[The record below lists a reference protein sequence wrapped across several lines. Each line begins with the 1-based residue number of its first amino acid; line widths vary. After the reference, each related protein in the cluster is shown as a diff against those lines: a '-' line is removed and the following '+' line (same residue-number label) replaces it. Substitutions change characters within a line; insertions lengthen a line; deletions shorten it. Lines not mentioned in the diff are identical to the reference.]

1 MPIVWSSKFADK
13 GEIAIW
19 EISESND
26 TLLAMLQLSKSEL
39 DYIEKLSPARKRHW
53 LGSRV
58 LLRTLLQTEQYIEI
72 NIDEHQKPFVKNS
85 KYEISISHAGDMAA
99 VIIYENKKVGV
110 DIEKITDRISK
121 IKKRFLS
128 KSELSIISEKDEL
141 VQLYVC
147 WGIKETLFKLYG
159 KGALPFIGGIKID
172 KFDYE
177 SVTSVSAHIDIPGFQ
192 ESYQISFLKHNEY
205 MLTWAIA

>member
-1 MPIVWSSKFADK
+1 MPIVWSSKIADK

-19 EISESND
+19 EISESNQ
-26 TLLAMLQLSKSEL
+26 TLLAMLQLSKSEIEN
-39 DYIEKLSPARKRHW
+39 IEKLSPARKRQW

-58 LLRTLLQTEQYIEI
+58 LLRTLLQTDQYIEI

-85 KYEISISHAGDMAA
+85 KYEISISHSGDMAA
-99 VIIYENKKVGV
+99 VIVYENKKVGV

-128 KSELSIISEKDEL
+128 EGELSFISEKDEL

-147 WGIKETLFKLYG
+147 WGVKETLFKLYG

-177 SVTSVSAHIDIPGFQ
+177 SATSVSAHIDIPSFQ

-205 MLTWAIA
+205 ILTWAIA

>member
-1 MPIVWSSKFADK
+1 MPIVWSSKIADK

-19 EISESND
+19 EISESNQ
-26 TLLAMLQLSKSEL
+26 TLLAMLQLSKSEIEN
-39 DYIEKLSPARKRHW
+39 IEKLSPARKRQW

-58 LLRTLLQTEQYIEI
+58 LLRTLLQTDQYIEI

-128 KSELSIISEKDEL
+128 ENELSFISEKDEL
-141 VQLYVC
+141 AQLYVC

-159 KGALPFIGGIKID
+159 KGSLPFINGIKID
-172 KFDYE
+172 KFDY
-177 SVTSVSAHIDIPGFQ
+177 STATSVSAHIDIPSFQ